1 MKELLNTLYVLTPD
15 SYLGKEGECVS
26 VRMDGQSPRRIPVV
40 NLQAII
46 CLGRVNVSPYLMA
59 LCAERG
65 VAITYMTD
73 TGRFLAS
80 VQGGTRGNVLLR
92 RQQYRWADDPA
103 HSAAIARFIL
113 KAKIGNARSVL
124 RRGARETASAEGAA
138 RLGAAADALTAAL
151 VRLDRERELDGLR
164 GVEGEASATYWA
176 AFDALIGNGDPA
188 FAFSGRNRRPPR
200 DAVNCLLSFVYTLLA
215 HDVRSA
221 LEGVGLDPFVG
232 FLHRDRPGRASLSF
246 DLMEEL
252 RSVLADRLALT
263 LINRRQVPAKGFL
276 TLDSGAV
283 AMDDDTRRTVIEAWQ
298 TRKKDRI
305 RHPFLG
311 EDAEIGLLPHLQAL
325 LLARHIRGDLDGYPA
340 LLWG

>member
-1 MKELLNTLYVLTPD
+1 MKELLNTLYVLTPE
-15 SYLGKEGECVS
+15 SYLGKDGECVAL
-26 VRMDGQSPRRIPVV
+26 RMDGQSPRRIPVA

-46 CLGRVNVSPYLMA
+46 CLGRVTISPYLMA

-65 VAITYMTD
+65 IAISYLTE

-80 VQGGTRGNVLLR
+80 VQGATRGNVLLR

-113 KAKIGNARSVL
+113 KAKISNARSVL
-124 RRGARETASAEGAA
+124 RRGARETALPEAAE
-138 RLGAAADALTAAL
+138 RLGKAADTLTASL
-151 VRLDRERELDGLR
+151 VRLDREQDLDGLR

-176 AFDALIGNGDPA
+176 SFDALVGNPDCC
-188 FAFSGRNRRPPR
+188 FAFTGRNRRPPR
-200 DAVNCLLSFVYTLLA
+200 DAVNCLLSFIYTLLA

-252 RSVLADRLALT
+252 RPVLADRLVLT
-263 LINRRQVPAKGFL
+263 LINRRQVAAKGFV

-283 AMDDDTRRTVIEAWQ
+283 VMDDDTRRAVIEAWQ
-298 TRKKDRI
+298 TRKKDKI
-305 RHPFLG
+305 RHPFLN
-311 EDAEIGLLPHLQAL
+311 EEAEIGLLPHLQAL